1 MLKIVEF
8 WRKIVNEAEIVR
20 KVKRIDRELN
30 RRRLCN
36 KIDYYNKDVVHIKQM
51 EFHKCQKR
59 NRWVF
64 GGNRSGKTECG
75 AVEAI
80 WMLRGIHPYR
90 KNRPNC
96 TGWVVSLSSQ
106 VQRDVAQRKI
116 LSYLKVEWI
125 EDIIMSQGRKN
136 SPDYG
141 IIDTIIVRNVF
152 GGLSRLGFKS
162 CDQGREKFQGTSL
175 DFVWVDEE
183 PSEDVYNECR
193 MRVVDK
199 CGDIFGTMTPLK
211 GLTFIYNEIFL
222 NEHNDDEVWHIHM
235 SWEDNPYLNAEEI
248 AKISATMSADELD
261 MRKYGRFCGSSGLV
275 YPEFDEAVNVIDPFD
290 VPKDWYVTL
299 SIDPGLKNPLSCHWY
314 AMDNDDNIYV
324 IAEHFEADRD
334 IDYHAS
340 KIKEISDKL
349 EWHRSRNG
357 MIEALIDSA
366 ATQRTLASSK
376 SVADL
381 FYERG
386 ICVNVKV
393 NKDLF
398 SGISRVKSLLRNANG
413 QTKLYIFRTCTN
425 LIRELKSYFWGK
437 DDVPKKYDDHAL
449 DELRYFV
456 MSNPHKKDTQVC
468 MTPLQKEKERLIRKL
483 NMSRR
488 SYG

>member
-125 EDIIMSQGRKN
+125 EDIIMSQGRKD

-175 DFVWVDEE
+175 DFVWFDEE

-193 MRVVDK
+193 
-199 CGDIFGTMTPLK
+199 L
-211 GLTFIYNEIFL
+211 
-222 NEHNDDEVWHIHM
+222 
-235 SWEDNPYLNAEEI
+235 
-248 AKISATMSADELD
+248 
-261 MRKYGRFCGSSGLV
+261 
-275 YPEFDEAVNVIDPFD
+275 
-290 VPKDWYVTL
+290 
-299 SIDPGLKNPLSCHWY
+299 
-314 AMDNDDNIYV
+314 
-324 IAEHFEADRD
+324 
-334 IDYHAS
+334 
-340 KIKEISDKL
+340 
-349 EWHRSRNG
+349 
-357 MIEALIDSA
+357 
-366 ATQRTLASSK
+366 
-376 SVADL
+376 
-381 FYERG
+381 
-386 ICVNVKV
+386 
-393 NKDLF
+393 
-398 SGISRVKSLLRNANG
+398 
-413 QTKLYIFRTCTN
+413 
-425 LIRELKSYFWGK
+425 
-437 DDVPKKYDDHAL
+437 
-449 DELRYFV
+449 
-456 MSNPHKKDTQVC
+456 
-468 MTPLQKEKERLIRKL
+468 
-483 NMSRR
+483 
-488 SYG
+488 